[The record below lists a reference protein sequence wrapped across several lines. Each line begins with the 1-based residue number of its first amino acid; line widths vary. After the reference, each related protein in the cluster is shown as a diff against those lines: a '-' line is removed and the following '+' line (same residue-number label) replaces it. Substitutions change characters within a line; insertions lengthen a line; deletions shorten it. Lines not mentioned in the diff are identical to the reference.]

1 MSRKLTGAVMG
12 GALLLAPQLA
22 SAHITLE
29 TQKAFANSS
38 YKAVLRVP
46 HGCEGKPTTAIRVRI
61 PEGLI
66 AVKPMPK
73 PGWQLA
79 VVNGKYQHPYQY
91 EGNEVTE
98 GGKEIDWSGGKLPD
112 EFYDEFAFVGRL
124 TDFSP
129 GTVLSF
135 PTVQEC
141 EGGAVQRWIE
151 IPAPGQNPDD
161 LEDPA
166 PQLTVVEGKGGD
178 DD

>member
-1 MSRKLTGAVMG
+1 MSRKLTSGVLG

-22 SAHITLE
+22 AAHVTLE

-79 VVNGKYQHPYQY
+79 VVNGKYQHPYRY
-91 EGNEVTE
+91 EGSEVTE
-98 GGKEIDWSGGKLPD
+98 GVKEIDWSGGKLPD
-112 EFYDEFAFVGRL
+112 EFYDEFVFIGRL

>member
-1 MSRKLTGAVMG
+1 MSRRLTGAVLG
-12 GALLLAPQLA
+12 GALVIAPQLA
-22 SAHITLE
+22 AAHVTLE
-29 TQKAFANSS
+29 SQKAFANSS

-66 AVKPMPK
+66 VVEPMPK

-79 VVNGKYQHPYQY
+79 VVKGRYQRPYRS
-91 EGNEVTE
+91 EGGEVTE
-98 GGKEIDWSGGKLPD
+98 GVKEIDWSGGKLPD
-112 EFYDEFAFVGRL
+112 DFYDEFVFVGRL
-124 TDFSP
+124 SDFSP

-166 PQLTVVEGKGGD
+166 PQLTVIEGKGGD